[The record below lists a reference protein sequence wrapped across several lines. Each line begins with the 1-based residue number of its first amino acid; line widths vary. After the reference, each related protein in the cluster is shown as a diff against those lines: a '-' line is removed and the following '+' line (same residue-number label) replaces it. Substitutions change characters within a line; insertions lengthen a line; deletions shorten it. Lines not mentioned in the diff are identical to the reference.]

1 MLLLILLMVTIRML
15 LLMMEAAVAV
25 AVAQEKK
32 VVGLNVLDIV
42 DHSIVIH
49 SGLDNSRLTCATIES
64 VAELD
69 EEAITDEV
77 MMIYDN

>member
-1 MLLLILLMVTIRML
+1 MLLPILLMVTIRML
-15 LLMMEAAVAV
+15 LLIMVAAV

-32 VVGLNVLDIV
+32 VVGLDVLDIV

-69 EEAITDEV
+69 GEAITDEA
-77 MMIYDN
+77 MMIYDE

>member
-1 MLLLILLMVTIRML
+1 MLLPILLMVTIRML
-15 LLMMEAAVAV
+15 LLIMVAAV

-32 VVGLNVLDIV
+32 VVGLDVLDIV

-69 EEAITDEV
+69 GEAITDEV
-77 MMIYDN
+77 MMIYDE